1 MMKKILWVLVVFL
14 CSLPG
19 QAPASIIHA
28 DKVVVIKKKRLLL
41 LMRDGEILRKY
52 RVAIGRNPVGTKTR
66 QGDGKTPEG
75 EYVLDRRNPRSRFY
89 RSIHISYPNTD
100 DVNRAQSHG
109 VAPGCDIMIHGLPRN
124 YEDVGELHTVTDWT
138 KGCIAVTNT
147 EIDEIWSFVPDGT
160 PIEIRP

>member
-1 MMKKILWVLVVFL
+1 MKNILCVLFVFL

-19 QAPASIIHA
+19 QGSASLIHA

-41 LMRDGEILRKY
+41 LVKDGEILRRY

-66 QGDGKTPEG
+66 QGDDKTPEG
-75 EYVLDRRNPRSRFY
+75 EYVLDRRNPSSRFH
-89 RSIHISYPNTD
+89 RSIHISYPNTND
-100 DVNRAQSHG
+100 INRAQRHG
-109 VAPGCDIMIHGLPRN
+109 VAPGRDIMIHGLPRN

-138 KGCIAVTNT
+138 KGCIAVTNS